1 VLALTESIIGLF
13 LLLAI
18 VATAAGVGAWL
29 FARILNR
36 RRLRVESA
44 GGDTRS
50 WGGRDHER
58 MRHKYFEKERRARAQ
73 RARTRHTRTA
83 HGAADRE
90 PSSSSPP
97 NVPGPVNLE
106 RLHRETL
113 GLTDRIT
120 PETVRKAYKERV
132 REYHP
137 DRVARLGIKLRV
149 LAEEETK
156 RINEA
161 YAYFRKRYGF

>member
-1 VLALTESIIGLF
+1 MLALTESIIGLF
-13 LLLAI
+13 VLLAF
-18 VATAAGVGAWL
+18 VAMAAGVGAWVL
-29 FARILNR
+29 ARVLNR
-36 RRLRVESA
+36 RRLRVEAA
-44 GGDTRS
+44 GGATRS

-73 RARTRHTRTA
+73 RARAQHARAA

-90 PSSSSPP
+90 PSASAAP

-113 GLTDRIT
+113 GLRGQVT
-120 PETVRKAYKERV
+120 PETVRKAYKNRV

-137 DRVARLGIKLRV
+137 DQVARLGIKLRV

>member
-1 VLALTESIIGLF
+1 VLALPESIIGLF
-13 LLLAI
+13 VLLAF
-18 VATAAGVGAWL
+18 VAMAAGVGAWL

-36 RRLRVESA
+36 RRLRVEA
-44 GGDTRS
+44 TGGNTRS
-50 WGGRDHER
+50 WGGRDHDR

-73 RARTRHTRTA
+73 RARTRHTHAA

-90 PSSSSPP
+90 PSSSAP

-113 GLTDRIT
+113 GLTARIT

-137 DRVARLGIKLRV
+137 DQVARLGVKLRV